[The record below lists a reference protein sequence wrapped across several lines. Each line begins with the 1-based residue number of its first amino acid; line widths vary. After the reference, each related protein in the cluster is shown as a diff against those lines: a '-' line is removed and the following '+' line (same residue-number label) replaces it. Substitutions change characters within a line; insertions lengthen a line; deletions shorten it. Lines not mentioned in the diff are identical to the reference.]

1 MMIAPDHMYTEEHE
15 WVAVEGG
22 IATIGIT
29 DYAQDALGDITFVE
43 LPEIGKEVHQFDDL
57 AVIESVKAA
66 SDVYAPLSGRV
77 VAVNE
82 ALERMPE
89 LVNQDCYGEGW
100 ICKVEDIH
108 EEELQNLLSPEA
120 YAEHLEGA
128 V

>member
-1 MMIAPDHMYTEEHE
+1 MIAPDHMYTEEHE
-15 WVAVEGG
+15 WVVLEGG

-66 SDVYAPLSGRV
+66 SDVFAPLSGRV
-77 VAVNE
+77 VEVNE

-89 LVNQDCYGEGW
+89 LINQDCYGEGW

-108 EEELQNLLSPEA
+108 DEELHNLLSPEA
-120 YAEHLEGA
+120 YAEHIEGA